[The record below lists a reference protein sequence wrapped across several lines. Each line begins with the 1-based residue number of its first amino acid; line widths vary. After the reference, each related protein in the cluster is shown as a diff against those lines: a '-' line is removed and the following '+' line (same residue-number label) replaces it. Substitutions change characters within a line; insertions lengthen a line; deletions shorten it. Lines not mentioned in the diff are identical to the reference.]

1 MTVPTRDTGAHAQA
15 AWSLFQQTYV
25 LTFRWFELATA
36 RFGLSHP
43 QAAVLRVLRTSGRPL
58 PLSHIARSLS
68 QEAQS
73 TTELADRLERRGYVR
88 RLRDPRDRRL
98 VLLELTDPGR
108 EVIDQV
114 VPALEKAGAEIF
126 GALEP
131 GELDAFLTLLAAVR
145 ARVAERLGID
155 SERLGQIENAE
166 SAPLA

>member
-1 MTVPTRDTGAHAQA
+1 LTVPTRDTSTQAQA

-43 QAAVLRVLRTSGRPL
+43 QAAVLRVLRTNGRPL
-58 PLSHIARSLS
+58 PLSQIARFLS

-98 VLLELTDPGR
+98 VLLELTESGR

-114 VPALEKAGAEIF
+114 VPALEEAGSEVF
-126 GALEP
+126 GSLEH
-131 GELDAFLTLLAAVR
+131 GELDAFITLLAAIR
-145 ARVAERLGID
+145 ARAADRLGID
-155 SERLGQIENAE
+155 SERLRQIENAE
-166 SAPLA
+166 PASLT